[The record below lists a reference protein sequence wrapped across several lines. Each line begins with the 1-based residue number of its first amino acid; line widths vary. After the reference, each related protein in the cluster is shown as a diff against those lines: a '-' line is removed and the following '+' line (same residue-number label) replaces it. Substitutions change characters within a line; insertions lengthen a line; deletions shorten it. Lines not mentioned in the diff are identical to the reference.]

1 MRKFTPLVVNE
12 WLKMSKKKS
21 FIVPYTLIAAAIA
34 GMLYM
39 MYAFSQEKLGFLDF
53 ASMAIARNG
62 LGQMTTLLVIICT
75 AGIVAKEHS
84 LGTIKLLLIRSQ
96 SRSRILASKYVAVL
110 LFTLSLFVFSL
121 AVALLGGGLVY
132 GFGSASVQGIS
143 WSEVLTNT
151 LYSFIYTVVYVTIT
165 FLASILT
172 RSTGATIGIGMF
184 LVVLEEL
191 VVALLSR
198 YAFAKYLIFANADLS
213 VYLNGNP
220 PMPGMTLT
228 FSSVV
233 IAAYLVLF
241 LAVSFVT
248 FKKRDV
254 A

>member
-1 MRKFTPLVVNE
+1 MRSFTNLVVNE
-12 WLKMSKKKS
+12 WLKMSKKRS
-21 FIVPYTLIAAAIA
+21 FFVPYALIAVFIA

-39 MYAFSQEKLGFLDF
+39 MHNFSDQSPAFLEF
-53 ASMAIARNG
+53 AGMAISRNG
-62 LGQMTTLLVIICT
+62 LGQMLTLLVIICT

-110 LFTLSLFVFSL
+110 LFILSIFVFTL
-121 AVALLGGGLVY
+121 AAALLGGGLVF
-132 GFGSASVQGIS
+132 GFGGLQETS
-143 WSEVLTNT
+143 WNDVLSGALYQVVYT
-151 LYSFIYTVVYVTIT
+151 LVYVTIA

-172 RSTGATIGIGMF
+172 RSSGATIGIGMF

-191 VVALLSR
+191 VVVLLSR
-198 YAFAKYLIFANADLS
+198 YEFTKYLIFANADLS
-213 VYLNGNP
+213 VYTNGNP

-233 IAAYLVLF
+233 IAAYVVLF

>member
-1 MRKFTPLVVNE
+1 MRSFTKLVVNE
-12 WLKMSKKKS
+12 WLKMSKKRS
-21 FIVPYTLIAAAIA
+21 FIVPFALITAFIA

-39 MYAFSQEKLGFLDF
+39 MFNYSEQSPAYREF
-53 ASMAIARNG
+53 AMMAISRNG
-62 LGQMTTLLVIICT
+62 LGQMITLLIIICT

-84 LGTIKLLLIRSQ
+84 LGTIKLLLIRSK
-96 SRSRILASKYVAVL
+96 SRSQILASKYVAVL
-110 LFTLSLFVFSL
+110 LFTLSSFVFTL
-121 AVALLGGGLVY
+121 AVALLGGGLVF
-132 GFGSASVQGIS
+132 GFGGLSETS
-143 WSEVLTNT
+143 WSDVFSHT
-151 LYSFIYTVVYVTIT
+151 LYQLIYTVVYVTIA

-172 RSTGATIGIGMF
+172 RSSGATIGIGMF

-198 YAFAKYLIFANADLS
+198 YEFTKYLIFANVDLS
-213 VYLNGNP
+213 VYVSGQP
-220 PMPGMTLT
+220 PMPGMSMS
-228 FSSVV
+228 FSAVL

>member
-1 MRKFTPLVVNE
+1 MRSFTRLVGNE
-12 WLKMSKKKS
+12 WLKMSKKRS
-21 FIVPYTLIAAAIA
+21 FFVPYALIAAAIT
-34 GMLYM
+34 GMIYM
-39 MYAFSQEKLGFLDF
+39 IYTFSEQSPAFLEF
-53 ASMAIARNG
+53 AMMAMSRNG

-96 SRSRILASKYVAVL
+96 SRSRILASKYAAVL
-110 LFTLSLFVFSL
+110 LFTLSIFAFAL
-121 AVALLGGGLVY
+121 ALALLGGGLVF
-132 GFGSASVQGIS
+132 GFSGAPGTGWGDV
-143 WSEVLTNT
+143 
-151 LYSFIYTVVYVTIT
+151 LYSALYQLIYTLVYVTIT
-165 FLASILT
+165 FLAGILT

-191 VVALLSR
+191 VVVLLSR

-220 PMPGMTLT
+220 PFPGMTLT
-228 FSSVV
+228 FSAVV
-233 IAAYLVLF
+233 IAAYLALF

>member
-1 MRKFTPLVVNE
+1 MIR
-12 WLKMSKKKS
+12 
-21 FIVPYTLIAAAIA
+21 IIGAIST
-34 GMLYM
+34 G
-39 MYAFSQEKLGFLDF
+39 KP
-53 ASMAIARNG
+53 
-62 LGQMTTLLVIICT
+62 
-75 AGIVAKEHS
+75 
-84 LGTIKLLLIRSQ
+84 IRS
-96 SRSRILASKYVAVL
+96 S
-110 LFTLSLFVFSL
+110 
-121 AVALLGGGLVY
+121 GGLVY

-151 LYSFIYTVVYVTIT
+151 LYSFIYTVVYVTIS

>member
-1 MRKFTPLVVNE
+1 LRSFTKLVVNE
-12 WLKMSKKKS
+12 WLKMSKKRS
-21 FIVPYTLIAAAIA
+21 FIVPFALITAFIA

-39 MYAFSQEKLGFLDF
+39 MFNYSEQSPAYLEF
-53 ASMAIARNG
+53 AMMAISRNG
-62 LGQMTTLLVIICT
+62 LGQMITLLIIICT

-84 LGTIKLLLIRSQ
+84 LGTIKLLLIRSK
-96 SRSRILASKYVAVL
+96 SRSQILASKYVAVL
-110 LFTLSLFVFSL
+110 LFTLSIFVFTL
-121 AVALLGGGLVY
+121 AVALLGGGLVF
-132 GFGSASVQGIS
+132 GFGGLSETS
-143 WSEVLTNT
+143 WSDVFSHT
-151 LYSFIYTVVYVTIT
+151 LYQLIYTVVYVTIA

-172 RSTGATIGIGMF
+172 RSSGATIGIGMF

-198 YAFAKYLIFANADLS
+198 YEFTKYLIFANADLS
-213 VYLNGNP
+213 VYVNGQP
-220 PMPGMTLT
+220 PMPGMTLS
-228 FSSVV
+228 FSAVV